1 MRKQFLLGVTEYGE
15 LAFGEFECKEDTGRF
30 SASFSTVRPFNSS
43 EEDFERY
50 CEDYIEVF
58 DDAEKYRMCEYYFC
72 SPQNLAEEFSA
83 RSDWQEVM
91 DCSLYPETFT
101 INEDEWIFESSSCG
115 QHDLREDG
123 MHLYTDEKAFNLL
136 QELWDEYHLEP
147 LPEDGKQTLKE
158 ITDRLSQ
165 IDEEEW
171 IEDYIKEN
179 LY

>member
-1 MRKQFLLGVTEYGE
+1 
-15 LAFGEFECKEDTGRF
+15 
-30 SASFSTVRPFNSS
+30 
-43 EEDFERY
+43 
-50 CEDYIEVF
+50 
-58 DDAEKYRMCEYYFC
+58 
-72 SPQNLAEEFSA
+72 
-83 RSDWQEVM
+83 M

-123 MHLYTDEKAFNLL
+123 MFLYTDEKAFNLL
-136 QELWDEYHLEP
+136 QELWDEYHLKP